1 MADTPNPDDQLRQT
15 AAILASRPEAGR
27 VPLDEA
33 QRTAVQEAT
42 LAVVRDLRGGK
53 SVEEVEQ
60 GLIKAGW
67 QPAMAGGFIRL
78 VGQLLTK
85 MYLVRTSLFALAS
98 VLTAMLAS
106 VVVPLAGEGQLS
118 WMMAGLMVFITLVS
132 MLAMFRNFQLW
143 RRFRALKSR

>member
-1 MADTPNPDDQLRQT
+1 MADNPNHDDQLRQT
-15 AAILASRPEAGR
+15 AAILTARPEAGK
-27 VPLDEA
+27 VPLDET

-53 SVEEVEQ
+53 TVEEVEQ

-67 QPAMAGGFIRL
+67 QAAMAGGFIRL

-85 MYLVRTSLFALAS
+85 MYLVRTCLFAFAS

-106 VVVPLAGEGQLS
+106 VVLPLAGEGQLS